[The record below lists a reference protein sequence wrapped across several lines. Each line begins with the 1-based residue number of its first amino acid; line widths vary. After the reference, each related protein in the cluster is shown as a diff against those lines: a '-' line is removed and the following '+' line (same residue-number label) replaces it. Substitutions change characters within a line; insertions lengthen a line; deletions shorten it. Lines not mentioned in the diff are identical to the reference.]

1 MAAAK
6 GYIDGVNAAG
16 GVQGRRLDLVT
27 LNDDGDPRKHER
39 NVRELITQRGAV
51 ALLNCQGEASCRSSA
66 AVTAVLKVPLVGP
79 LSGAS
84 ALARS
89 SAPWLFQVRASS
101 AREAEALARQF
112 RAIACFRVA
121 IVTDAPYG
129 VAHGSTTDV
138 RGTSGRRDRSPAG
151 LLGEA
156 IPVWASQ
163 LMHGGAMGIAWNTF
177 GLTRE
182 DLAAKLTDAGLV
194 VQAGGAWES
203 FAHRVDSSIRRDLI
217 VAVNP

>member
-1 MAAAK
+1 M
-6 GYIDGVNAAG
+6 IIVFVG
-16 GVQGRRLDLVT
+16 GELFTGNCLIVMDVVGKKVTWFECIRNLIVVYFSNLIGALIGGRLCDLF
-27 LNDDGDPRKHER
+27 GRK
-39 NVRELITQRGAV
+39 
-51 ALLNCQGEASCRSSA
+51 
-66 AVTAVLKVPLVGP
+66 K
-79 LSGAS
+79 
-84 ALARS
+84 
-89 SAPWLFQVRASS
+89 FD
-101 AREAEALARQF
+101 
-112 RAIACFRVA
+112 A

-129 VAHGSTTDV
+129 VAHGATTDV

-163 LMHGGAMGIAWNTF
+163 LMHGGAIGIAWNTF

-194 VQAGGAWES
+194 VQTGGAWES